1 MNQRDEAPLRA
12 RFPADIERPDKI
24 VFGLTLR
31 QVLIVAGTGLVLYAA
46 WSVAS
51 TALPP
56 LVCLGAAI
64 PIAAAAF
71 ALAVGRRDGIS
82 LDAWLVAAIRH
93 RRSPQR
99 LVPTDSE
106 VASPPAGVAT
116 TSGPGHRQ
124 PLPAPLRLPAR
135 GITDQGLIDL
145 GPDGSTALVAASTVN
160 FGLRTPGEQNALVAG
175 FGRWLN
181 SLDAPSSAGR
191 P

>member
-1 MNQRDEAPLRA
+1 MGGPAPHTRGA
-12 RFPADIERPDKI
+12 S
-24 VFGLTLR
+24 
-31 QVLIVAGTGLVLYAA
+31 AA
-46 WSVAS
+46 
-51 TALPP
+51 PKP
-56 LVCLGAAI
+56 
-64 PIAAAAF
+64 
-71 ALAVGRRDGIS
+71 
-82 LDAWLVAAIRH
+82 AWLVAAIRH

-99 LVPTDSE
+99 LVPTDGE
-106 VASPPAGVAT
+106 VTPPPAWVAT
-116 TSGPGHRQ
+116 TSGPGPKQ